1 MWVKWNLSSF
11 YLEMVLVS
19 VQDSALFVSNVPS
32 AHKSFWTH
40 PMVLRGDKAQVKLGL
55 FVGSANLDTR

>member
-1 MWVKWNLSSF
+1 
-11 YLEMVLVS
+11 VS